1 MPESAI
7 RIVPRA
13 ARTILHD
20 ARARVPDE
28 ACGLLGGD
36 GTTIQCALPIA
47 NIATDKRSSFA
58 LQPAE
63 QLRAL
68 KQLDAGNLVWMG
80 VYHCHPRSAAIPSPA
95 DIAASSD
102 PKLLQ
107 LIVSLQ
113 PSQAELRLWRIDGAG
128 VAPLELIFAPSSPCH
143 SESLGRAG
151 ADWQMPYA
159 QPESART
166 ERATIITAALISL
179 MLVLAISLTLLP
191 PAPSI
196 TP

>member
-1 MPESAI
+1 MIETGI

-13 ARTILHD
+13 AREILHD
-20 ARARVPDE
+20 ARARVPEE

-47 NIATDKRSSFA
+47 NIASNKQSSFA
-58 LQPAE
+58 LQPTE

-68 KQLDAGNLVWMG
+68 KQLDADNLVWMG
-80 VYHCHPRSAAIPSPA
+80 VYHCHPHSAALPSPA
-95 DIAASSD
+95 DIAACSD

-128 VAPLELIFAPSSPCH
+128 VAPLELIFAPSPCH
-143 SESLGRAG
+143 SESPGRAG
-151 ADWQMPYA
+151 ADWQMPYG
-159 QPESART
+159 QLESART
-166 ERATIITAALISL
+166 ERAAIITAALISL

>member
-13 ARTILHD
+13 AREILHD
-20 ARARVPDE
+20 ARTRVPDE

-36 GTTIQCALPIA
+36 GTTILRALPIA
-47 NIATDKRSSFA
+47 NIASNKRSSFA

-63 QLRAL
+63 QLCAL
-68 KQLDAGNLVWMG
+68 KQLDADNLVWMG

-95 DIAASSD
+95 DSAASSD

-113 PSQAELRLWRIDGAG
+113 HSQAELRLWRIDGAG
-128 VAPLELIFAPSSPCH
+128 VAPLELIFAPPCP
-143 SESLGRAG
+143 SESSRRAG

-159 QPESART
+159 QSESPRT
-166 ERATIITAALISL
+166 ERAAIITAALISL
-179 MLVLAISLTLLP
+179 MLVLAISFTLLP